1 MNGPQPGV
9 NPFRQPKA
17 VFAVAFACVVS
28 FMGIGLVDPIL
39 PAISSELDAS
49 PSEVT
54 LLFTSYLVVT
64 AVAMLITNFV
74 SSRIG
79 AKKTLI
85 AGLVLIVIFAGLAG
99 SSGSVSDI
107 IWFRGGWGIGNA
119 LFIATSLAVI
129 VASASGG
136 MAGAI
141 VLYETA
147 LGLGIAVGPLLGGT
161 LGTLSWRGPFYGVS
175 ALMAIALIA
184 TIVLVEKLPK
194 PPKKTSLAA
203 PLKALRHRGLLTMSL
218 TALCYNWGFFTV
230 LGYAPFPMKLSPIQL
245 GLVFFGWGIL
255 VALFAVFGA
264 PRLQSALGIAKTM
277 YVNLF
282 LFALCI
288 LGIALWTTERV
299 PLIVCTILTGIFIGV
314 NNTITTQAV
323 MTVSPVER
331 PVASAAYSFVRFIGG
346 GLAPY
351 VAGRLVLA
359 VDIHFPFYLGAAAV
373 LAGMLILAT
382 GHRLLADAE
391 RAQAEDVPAPSAA
404 APASPAVPA
413 APVARAPVAPAPV
426 APVAPRGGVFPVG
439 VNGAAGIGISV
450 GGAIL
455 AAIDSSPVAGLVT
468 GTAARL
474 ASGTGRVVHVVHAQE
489 AGATGADGGVD
500 GETMD
505 AARAVVRD
513 HLERLAASGVPAEGH
528 VLLHT
533 RDHGAAGRLLG
544 EYANETGVTSI
555 IMGPPSHNGLATL
568 MDESASAE
576 LRRHARARILV
587 VGPVPNRALAP
598 GLREH
603 ELTRPSQ
610 DQRGTRSP
618 AGMSVSR
625 RCESALSPT
634 AHSICAR
641 SASRNSRSSGSPAS
655 PAARTK
661 QSTNRRPRS
670 DMSPLPACIA
680 TSQVSSRPRPSSG
693 CRPAARP

>member
-1 MNGPQPGV
+1 MSGPHSGSTA
-9 NPFRQPKA
+9 NPFKQPKA

-39 PAISSELDAS
+39 PAISNQLHAS

-85 AGLVLIVIFAGLAG
+85 WGLVLIVVFSALAG
-99 SSGSVSDI
+99 ASGSVSDI

-161 LGTLSWRGPFYGVS
+161 LGTLSWRGPFYGV
-175 ALMAIALIA
+175 AVLMAIALIA
-184 TIVLVEKLPK
+184 TITLVEKLPK

-230 LGYAPFPMKLSPIQL
+230 LGYAPFPMGLKPIQL
-245 GLVFFGWGIL
+245 GLVFFGWGIF

-277 YVNLF
+277 YINLF

-288 LGIALWTTERV
+288 LGIAIWTLDK
-299 PLIVCTILTGIFIGV
+299 PALIIFTILTGIFIGV

-359 VDIHFPFYLGAAAV
+359 VNIHFPFYIGAAAV
-373 LAGMLILAT
+373 VLGMVVLAT
-382 GHRLLADAE
+382 GHKLLAEAE
-391 RAQAEDVPAPSAA
+391 RAQAEDVTATTASAA
-404 APASPAVPA
+404 PVSAASPAGAFEAVSA
-413 APVARAPVAPAPV
+413 
-426 APVAPRGGVFPVG
+426 
-439 VNGAAGIGISV
+439 NGATGIGITA
-450 GGAIL
+450 GAAIL
-455 AAIDSSPVAGLVT
+455 AAIDDSPAADLVT
-468 GTAARL
+468 DAAARL

-489 AGATGADGGVD
+489 GVTGADGGID
-500 GETMD
+500 GETLD
-505 AARAVVRD
+505 AARVVVRD
-513 HLERLAASGVPAEGH
+513 HLDRLAASGVPAWGH
-528 VLLHT
+528 VLLHAQ
-533 RDHGAAGRLLG
+533 DHGAAGKLLA
-544 EYANETGVTSI
+544 EYANDAGASTI
-555 IMGPPSHNGLATL
+555 IVGAPSHNGLASL

-576 LRRHARARILV
+576 LHRHAKGRILV
-587 VGPVPNRALAP
+587 VDPAAGP
-598 GLREH
+598 
-603 ELTRPSQ
+603 
-610 DQRGTRSP
+610 
-618 AGMSVSR
+618 
-625 RCESALSPT
+625 
-634 AHSICAR
+634 
-641 SASRNSRSSGSPAS
+641 SASAPELN
-655 PAARTK
+655 
-661 QSTNRRPRS
+661 
-670 DMSPLPACIA
+670 
-680 TSQVSSRPRPSSG
+680 
-693 CRPAARP
+693 

>member
-1 MNGPQPGV
+1 MSGARTGSGTS
-9 NPFRQPKA
+9 PFKQPKA

-39 PAISSELDAS
+39 PAISNQLHAS

-79 AKKTLI
+79 AKRTLI
-85 AGLVLIVIFAGLAG
+85 AGLILIVIFAAAAG
-99 SSGSVSDI
+99 SSPSIGDI
-107 IWFRGGWGIGNA
+107 VAFRGGWGIGNA

-129 VASASGG
+129 VASATGG

-147 LGLGIAVGPLLGGT
+147 LGLGIAVGPLLGGS
-161 LGTLSWRGPFYGVS
+161 LGQVSWRGPFYGVS

-184 TIVLVEKLPK
+184 TITLVEKTPK

-203 PLKALRHRGLLTMSL
+203 PIKALRHRGLLTMSL
-218 TALCYNWGFFTV
+218 MALCYNWGFFTV

-264 PRLQSALGIAKTM
+264 PWLQERFGIAKAL
-277 YVNLF
+277 YINLF

-288 LGIALWTTERV
+288 LGVAIWTLNR
-299 PLIVCTILTGIFIGV
+299 PALIVFTILTGIFIGA

-359 VDIHFPFYLGAAAV
+359 INIHFPFYIGAAAV
-373 LAGMLILAT
+373 LLGIVILST
-382 GHRLLADAE
+382 GHKLLAEAE
-391 RAQAEDVPAPSAA
+391 QAQAEDVQATAAAAA
-404 APASPAVPA
+404 APKLQPRLVAV
-413 APVARAPVAPAPV
+413 
-426 APVAPRGGVFPVG
+426 GG
-439 VNGAAGIGISV
+439 NGAAAMNGKADEV
-450 GGAIL
+450 LL
-455 AAIDSSPVAGLVT
+455 AAIDGSPAATLVT
-468 GTAARL
+468 DAALRL
-474 ASGTGRVVHVVHAQE
+474 AADSDRVVYVVHAQE
-489 AGATGADGGVD
+489 DVTGSDGGID
-500 GETMD
+500 GEPLD

-513 HLERLAASGVPAEGH
+513 HLGRLAASGVAAEGH
-528 VLLHT
+528 VLLHAT
-533 RDHGAAGRLLG
+533 DHGTAGRMLA
-544 EYANETGVTSI
+544 EYANEIGATTIVVGA
-555 IMGPPSHNGLATL
+555 PSHNGIPAL

-576 LRRHARARILV
+576 LRRHAKGRILV
-587 VGPVPNRALAP
+587 VDPDAP
-598 GLREH
+598 AMR
-603 ELTRPSQ
+603 
-610 DQRGTRSP
+610 
-618 AGMSVSR
+618 
-625 RCESALSPT
+625 
-634 AHSICAR
+634 
-641 SASRNSRSSGSPAS
+641 
-655 PAARTK
+655 
-661 QSTNRRPRS
+661 
-670 DMSPLPACIA
+670 
-680 TSQVSSRPRPSSG
+680 
-693 CRPAARP
+693 